1 MPNLDGISATR
12 NIRQY
17 DNFTPIVSMTSNF
30 TDKDI
35 MLYAGSGMTDI
46 LPKPFTADTLYSILE
61 RYCAH
66 LKETEALCHQQQQQ
80 PLLDLSSLSKDKSN
94 QDLDTA
100 LSLLAS
106 MTHPDTGDTAP
117 QTDALYSENIVN
129 VIDS

>member
-17 DNFTPIVSMTSNF
+17 DNLTPIVSMTSNF

-66 LKETEALCHQQQQQ
+66 LKETATLCHQQQ
-80 PLLDLSSLSKDKSN
+80 DSKAKTT

-100 LSLLAS
+100 LGLLAS
-106 MTHPDTGDTAP
+106 MTHSDTGNNAP
-117 QTDALYSENIVN
+117 QADALYSENIVN